1 MSGAYTHISAA
12 NVARARARSIDL
24 RGSTNLALGHY
35 MRYVEL
41 GALSPDYPYLSLTQ
55 HQSRWADEMH
65 YTNTASF
72 IRNAVVEVQRHTG
85 VRQQK
90 LTAWLFGVASHIA
103 TDMTIHPVVEMKVG
117 PYADNKKGH
126 RNCEMHQDAYI
137 FPRVMDVGETTYS
150 KHMKSGIGGCVDRN
164 DRDKLDPDIAQ
175 SWIDVLHTTHSGLA
189 AIHPAQPNKW
199 HEGFG
204 SVLATMAGAS
214 RLVPF
219 ARHVV
224 SGAGLLYPL
233 SSEIDAQYV
242 QALRTPAG
250 LMDFEE
256 LFEKACRN
264 VVEMW
269 RGLDLALAGADDGAL
284 ERLEDW
290 NLDTGRSLAT
300 GKLVFW
306 GAQA

>member
-1 MSGAYTHISAA
+1 MSGAYTHIAAA
-12 NVARARARSIDL
+12 NSARVRAKDVDL
-24 RGSTNLALGHY
+24 RDSTNFVLGLHL
-35 MRYVEL
+35 RYVEL
-41 GALSPDYPYLSLTQ
+41 GALSPDYPYLSMTQ

-65 YTNTASF
+65 YTNTALF
-72 IRNAVVEVQRHTG
+72 IRNAVAEVQRHSG
-85 VRQQK
+85 LRQQK

-117 PYADNKKGH
+117 PYAENKSGH

-150 KHMKSGIGGCVDRN
+150 EHMKSGIGGCVDRH

-175 SWIDVLHTTHSGLA
+175 SWIDVLHATHPRLA
-189 AIHPAQPNKW
+189 ARHPAQPDKW

-204 SVLATMAGAS
+204 SVLSTMAGAS

-224 SGAGLLYPL
+224 KGAGLLYPL
-233 SSEIDAQYV
+233 SSEVDAQYV
-242 QALRTPAG
+242 HGLRTPTG

-256 LFEKACRN
+256 LFDKACRN

-269 RGLDLALAGADDGAL
+269 RGLDLALADADNGAL
-284 ERLEDW
+284 GRLEDW
-290 NLDTGRSLAT
+290 DLDTGRSLST
-300 GKLVFW
+300 GQLVFW